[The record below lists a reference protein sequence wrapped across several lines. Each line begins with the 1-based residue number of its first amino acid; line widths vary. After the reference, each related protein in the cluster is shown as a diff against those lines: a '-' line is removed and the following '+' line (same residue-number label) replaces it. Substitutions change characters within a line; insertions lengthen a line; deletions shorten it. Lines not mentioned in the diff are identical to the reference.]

1 MRLYLRRKWLRDVF
15 FRILCFF
22 YRGFSL
28 FGKKKIVFILVLFN
42 FFLIKVFWVSL
53 VVFFKFR
60 LIDMV
65 CCILGI
71 YVWKYCMSVVDKF
84 WYLEYVCLIVL
95 ISYLVSVVVVCM
107 YYKVFLC
114 IGVLWNYFFL
124 KFSDIRMIFV

>member
-1 MRLYLRRKWLRDVF
+1 MRDVF

-71 YVWKYCMSVVDKF
+71 YVWKYWMSVVDKF
-84 WYLEYVCLIVL
+84 WLIFR
-95 ISYLVSVVVVCM
+95 VCM
-107 YYKVFLC
+107 FDC
-114 IGVLWNYFFL
+114 INKLFGKCSCGLYVL
-124 KFSDIRMIFV
+124 